1 MTYNIHR
8 YKLRYIMFPILD
20 DETDELI
27 HWDVHRCD
35 CSGRAMKNNW
45 CRCDAEEPDTT
56 FVYTI
61 EEARQWANEDLKYRR
76 MTRALGRKFHS

>member
-1 MTYNIHR
+1 MTYTIHR

-27 HWDVHRCD
+27 HWDVHRCN
-35 CSGRAMKNNW
+35 CAGKNFKD
-45 CRCDAEEPDTT
+45 CRCDSEEPDTT

-61 EEARQWANEDLKYRR
+61 EEARAWANEDLKHRR
-76 MTRALGRKFHS
+76 TMRALGLKFHS